1 MSWLLRRAAKD
12 ALRRA
17 TEAAAARGVFGVP
30 TFEVAGEL
38 FWGEDATSMLL
49 GFLADPG
56 LFQKS
61 AMARI
66 ERIPVGAARAIR

>member
-1 MSWLLRRAAKD
+1 M
-12 ALRRA
+12 
-17 TEAAAARGVFGVP
+17 FGVP

-66 ERIPVGAARAIR
+66 EQIPVGAARAIR